1 MATKPTCTYC
11 GEFQGVLMVTNL
23 DDGDT
28 QIVCPNDILMWTLSM
43 TAQLTTG
50 MPADVAQAYGSLLD
64 QIKANDP
71 REAKPAP
78 RRRTSKPA
86 AAPQAQS
93 EPGSSEGASLAL
105 VDLPEPCP
113 QCGHAQGVG
122 DETKLACAECGTVLA
137 TADEATG

>member
-11 GEFQGVLMVTNL
+11 GEFQGALMVTNL

-50 MPADVAQAYGSLLD
+50 MPADVAEAYGSLLD

-71 REAKPAP
+71 RETKPAP
-78 RRRTSKPA
+78 RKRTPKAASAPA
-86 AAPQAQS
+86 AQS
-93 EPGSSEGASLAL
+93 VPDGSESDSLGL
-105 VDLPEPCP
+105 VELPEPCP
-113 QCGHAQGVG
+113 DCSSRMGRG
-122 DETKLACAECGTVLA
+122 DATSLVCVECDRVLA